1 MIGGIK
7 VCAVTRGIYISYIL
21 QKPLE
26 VCGMVRTVISTRGY
40 VATSEI
46 VREYL
51 RDCQVLSHIRQLLV

>member
-1 MIGGIK
+1 
-7 VCAVTRGIYISYIL
+7 
-21 QKPLE
+21 
-26 VCGMVRTVISTRGY
+26 MVRTVISTRGY